1 MKAMLLI
8 PLEFSTLN
16 GLELKISLPGIAS
29 DAEAFQRI
37 CISMF
42 DGNFS
47 GFPPWERWEGEPG
60 FSTGAAVLG
69 TMAIIVIKFLGVAK
83 VGACRSS
90 FWEGKGDFCPRQ
102 LDKLH
107 ILCDS
112 LLGHAEA
119 LTGISL

>member
-37 CISMF
+37 CIPVF

-47 GFPPWERWEGEPG
+47 RFPPW
-60 FSTGAAVLG
+60 S
-69 TMAIIVIKFLGVAK
+69 
-83 VGACRSS
+83 
-90 FWEGKGDFCPRQ
+90 
-102 LDKLH
+102 
-107 ILCDS
+107 
-112 LLGHAEA
+112 
-119 LTGISL
+119 